1 MRMANCLVRQIHD
14 LPGPYLGVVDMG
26 RLAIRLLDVRIVSIR
41 RIKMFRLRYPILKSL
56 NGGGWPGRP
65 GGQIGR
71 EDRKSTRL
79 NSSHSG
85 ESRMPSSA

>member
-41 RIKMFRLRYPILKSL
+41 RIKTFRLRYPTLKSS

-65 GGQIGR
+65 GGQDGR
-71 EDRKSTRL
+71 VAR
-79 NSSHSG
+79 
-85 ESRMPSSA
+85 SAGNYVIVLYLHVMI